1 MSFGLATLTFVHV
14 LISLVAIG
22 AGFVEV
28 YGLLTHKRFDHW
40 TTTFLATTIA
50 TSATGFL
57 FPVDRLLP
65 SHVFGILSLIILG
78 VAVVA
83 RHQYHLAGGWNTAYI
98 VSAVMAFYLNFF
110 VLIVQ
115 SFLKV
120 PALKALAP
128 SQTEL
133 PFAAAQLAALILFVG
148 FGVVA
153 VVRSRPV
160 LVTATRP

>member
-1 MSFGLATLTFVHV
+1 MSFGLATLSFVHV

-28 YGLLTHKRFDHW
+28 YGLLTHKRFDRW